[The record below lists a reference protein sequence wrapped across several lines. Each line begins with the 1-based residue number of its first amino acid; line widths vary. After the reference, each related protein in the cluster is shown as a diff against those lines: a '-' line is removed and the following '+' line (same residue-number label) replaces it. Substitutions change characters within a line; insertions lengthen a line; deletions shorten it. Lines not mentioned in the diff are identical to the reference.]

1 MADNLLKLSGSG
13 TLNEQPIDERLLKNV
28 FLVPSKELPVYMS
41 LQHKLQA
48 LYAKHL
54 QSFNNN
60 DDNANRAIRSL
71 QTHLPELL
79 TLNPSPID
87 QEPWEKSS
95 NPKLDSKNDS
105 AEVSLLP
112 LIHNFLTHI
121 TVQSLLTPSLLYQK
135 PDIASFL
142 LDLSRNFIP
151 LFTGLS
157 RTIPHPSLPK
167 AHISRRNLLNQL
179 EPFCAALRAVSEG
192 KDPGPEYRDLLEDE
206 DAVAPLLREV
216 QEILAV
222 GDGQGRSLSLDAR
235 IAALTVLLWRMNVSH
250 ALAFWMVLH
259 IVASPDVGLVER
271 VRAEVEP
278 FVRATQP
285 EKILGFAQPVSMD
298 IDVDGLIAK
307 CVILRSCFLETVR
320 VYGRG
325 WKAGKIVRDF
335 TLVED
340 DSLSWSL
347 KRNEWV
353 HAPIWVANAAD
364 GQFYPDPE
372 VWKCERHID
381 QVKTIS
387 GGDVAVEGKTYFESK
402 SRFLNLSKD
411 SS

>member
-1 MADNLLKLSGSG
+1 MVDKLLKLSGSG
-13 TLNEQPIDERLLKNV
+13 TLHEQTIDERLLRNV
-28 FLVPSKELPVYMS
+28 FVMPSRELPVYMS
-41 LQHKLQA
+41 LQRKLRA

-54 QSFNNN
+54 QILNSN
-60 DDNANRAIRSL
+60 DESARRAIRCL
-71 QTHLPELL
+71 QTHLPEFL
-79 TLNPSPID
+79 TLNPATID
-87 QEPWEKSS
+87 QEPWERPSR
-95 NPKLDSKNDS
+95 PKLDSKNDT

-112 LIHNFLTHI
+112 LIHIFLTHT
-121 TVQSLLTPSLLYQK
+121 TVRSLLTPSLLEQK
-135 PDIASFL
+135 PEIAPLL

-151 LFTGLS
+151 LFAGLS

-167 AHISRRNLLNQL
+167 AYISRRNLLNQL
-179 EPFCAALRAVSEG
+179 DPFCAAMRTATAG

-206 DAVAPLLREV
+206 DAVTPLLTEM
-216 QEILAV
+216 QEILDT

-235 IAALTVLLWRMNVSH
+235 IAALAELLWRMNVSN

-298 IDVDGLIAK
+298 MDVDGLMAK
-307 CVILRSCFLETVR
+307 CRILRSCFLETVR

-335 TLVED
+335 TLAED
-340 DSLSWSL
+340 DNLSLSL
-347 KRNEWV
+347 RRNEWV
-353 HAPIWVANAAD
+353 HAPIWVANATD

-372 VWKCERHID
+372 VWRCERHID
-381 QVKTIS
+381 QVKS
-387 GGDVAVEGKTYFESK
+387 VYGGDMAVEGKVCFESK
-402 SRFLNLSKD
+402 SRF
-411 SS
+411 